1 MTELDLYKF
10 ITDNEV
16 EWHRHDN
23 EGEEDI
29 IIMPYIFHL
38 EEFSEI
44 TKDYDRDGQ
53 GLDIKLMNGYVC
65 IWMKDLCEYFGVE
78 MNNIFKGNNY
88 DE

>member
-16 EWHRHDN
+16 EWHRHDRD
-23 EGEEDI
+23 GEDDV

-38 EEFSEI
+38 EEF
-44 TKDYDRDGQ
+44 TKLFNVNEEGV
-53 GLDIKLMNGYVC
+53 DIKLMNGYVC
-65 IWMKDLCEYFGVE
+65 IWMKDLCEYYGVE
-78 MNNIFKGNNY
+78 MNNVFKGNNY